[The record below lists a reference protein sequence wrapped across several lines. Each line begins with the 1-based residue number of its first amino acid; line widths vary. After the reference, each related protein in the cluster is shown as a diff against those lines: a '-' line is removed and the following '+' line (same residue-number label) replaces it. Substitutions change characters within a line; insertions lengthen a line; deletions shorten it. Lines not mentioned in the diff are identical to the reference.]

1 MAVTINDD
9 VQDTDANLVT
19 FGRPGG
25 EREAEMDMTP
35 MVDVTFLL
43 LIFFI
48 LTASFSFQK
57 SLNVPTPESEE
68 ASTQSQPQDIE
79 EDPEYITVRI
89 DSFNTF
95 YVMTLDKEH
104 ECPSE
109 AELYIKLR
117 EAREGNS
124 KGIVPNKMV
133 VMANGEA
140 LHEKVVAALDAG
152 AAVGI
157 DEVQLMTVEED
168 EE

>member
-9 VQDTDANLVT
+9 VQDTDADLVT
-19 FGRPGG
+19 FGKPGG

-57 SLNVPTPESEE
+57 SLNVPTPETEE
-68 ASTQSQPQDIE
+68 ASTQSQPEDID
-79 EDPEYITVRI
+79 EDPEFITVRI
-89 DSFNTF
+89 DAFNTF
-95 YVMTLDKEH
+95 HVLTTDNEY

-109 AELYIKLR
+109 AELYVKLR
-117 EAREGNS
+117 EARDGNS
-124 KGIVPNKMV
+124 AGVVPNKMR

-140 LHEKVVAALDAG
+140 FHEKVVAALDAG

>member
-9 VQDTDANLVT
+9 VQNTDANLVT

-68 ASTQSQPQDIE
+68 ASTQAQPQDIE
-79 EDPEYITVRI
+79 EDPEFITVRI

-95 YVMTLDKEH
+95 YVMTMDRED

-124 KGIVPNKMV
+124 AGIVPNKMV

>member
-1 MAVTINDD
+1 MAMTLTDD
-9 VQDTDANLVT
+9 AQEVDADLVT
-19 FGRPGG
+19 FATQDV

-57 SLNVPTPESEE
+57 SLNVPTPETEE
-68 ASTQSQPQDIE
+68 ASTQAVPQDVD
-79 EDPEYITVRI
+79 EDPEFITVRI
-89 DSFNTF
+89 DALNTF
-95 YVMTLDKEH
+95 HVITTDWEE
-104 ECPSE
+104 ECPSK
-109 AELYIKLR
+109 AELYVKLR
-117 EAREGNS
+117 EARDGNS
-124 KGIVPNKMV
+124 AGVVPNKMV

-140 LHEKVVAALDAG
+140 FHEKVVAALDAG

-157 DEVQLMTVEED
+157 DEVQLMTVEDD